1 MVYDSARKRLICVAR
16 ATGRIWGIRLDGK
29 IAPVIQKTFKNLN
42 GIDWDREGNLLV
54 SDRTEGKIYKIHN
67 FSRIEVV
74 RKNILTPANIS
85 FDYARNL
92 ILVPSSKGNLAFTIP

>member
-1 MVYDSARKRLICVAR
+1 VAR
-16 ATGRIWGIRLDGK
+16 ATGWIWGIRLDGK
-29 IAPVIQKTFKNLN
+29 IAPVIQKRFKNLD

>member
-1 MVYDSARKRLICVAR
+1 
-16 ATGRIWGIRLDGK
+16 
-29 IAPVIQKTFKNLN
+29 
-42 GIDWDREGNLLV
+42 LV
-54 SDRTEGKIYKIHN
+54 SDETEGKIYRIHN

-74 RKNILTPANIS
+74 RENILTPANIS